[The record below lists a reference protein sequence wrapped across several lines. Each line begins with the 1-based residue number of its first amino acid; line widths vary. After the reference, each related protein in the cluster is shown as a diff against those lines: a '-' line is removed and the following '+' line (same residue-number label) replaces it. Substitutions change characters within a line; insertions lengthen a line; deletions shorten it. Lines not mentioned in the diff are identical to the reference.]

1 MDQLFFIVWSGLVA
15 GIVHVYAG
23 ADHLAALMPI
33 SVGRRSK
40 AAWLGARWGV
50 GHSFGVLIVAV
61 ILLAARTTISFTA
74 IGAWSERLVGVMLI
88 AFGIFAF
95 RTAYSDKF
103 HLHEHAHGGTVH
115 SHLHVHD
122 TNDGHVTNI
131 VPAHKH
137 LHIHAALGAGT
148 LHGVGGMAH
157 LMGVLPSLA
166 FATLYESFLY
176 LAAFALG
183 SILAMA
189 GFAAAIG
196 SITARLGIFAPRL
209 ISASMYLAAIACFL
223 VGGAWLVAPVLG
235 YELP

>member
-1 MDQLFFIVWSGLVA
+1 MDQFFFIVWTGLIA
-15 GIVHVYAG
+15 GIVHVYTG
-23 ADHLAALMPI
+23 ADHLAALLPI

-50 GHSFGVLIVAV
+50 GHSFGVLIVALV
-61 ILLAARTTISFTA
+61 LLAARNTINFTTV
-74 IGAWSERLVGVMLI
+74 GAWSEHLVGIMLI
-88 AFGIFAF
+88 VFGIFAF
-95 RTAYSDKF
+95 RMACSDKF
-103 HLHEHAHGGTVH
+103 HLHEHAHGGKVH
-115 SHLHVHD
+115 SHLHVHGR
-122 TNDGHVTNI
+122 NHGHAPDIT
-131 VPAHKH
+131 PARMH
-137 LHIHAALGAGT
+137 LHMHAALGAGT

-176 LAAFALG
+176 LAAFAAG

-196 SITARLGIFAPRL
+196 TVTARLGAFAPRF
-209 ISASMYLAAIACFL
+209 IKSSMYLAATACFL
-223 VGGAWLVAPVLG
+223 VGVAWLAAPVLG